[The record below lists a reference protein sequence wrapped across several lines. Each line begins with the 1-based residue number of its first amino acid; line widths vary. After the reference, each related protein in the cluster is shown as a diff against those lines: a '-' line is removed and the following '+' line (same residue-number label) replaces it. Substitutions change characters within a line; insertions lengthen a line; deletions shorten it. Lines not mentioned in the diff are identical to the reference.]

1 MANKEKVLVVSTTPF
16 FGGGEAF
23 IVNTLSRINRDIYYL
38 VRCKELFDYLPS
50 SKMKF
55 LASDSLVGQIKE
67 VNNYTKEIKADC
79 VLLNGGS
86 SIYFTPFI
94 NCGLKIIYR
103 HTTNYSVS
111 NILKRCLYVFLLHIC
126 YAFAN
131 RIVHVSSFSLNEQ
144 KLFLRK
150 ACFIHHGVKMNI
162 PYHKKPGEGPIRFLF
177 VGRTEAAK
185 GIHLI
190 VNAFKKLPEGMAVLD
205 IVGRGELDDFL
216 LKNVSSSI
224 TYHGFRTDVDKYYK
238 NSDVFISLPV
248 HEAFGLTFIEAMRH
262 SLPII
267 SCDTGGISEIVQ
279 NEVNGL
285 LISRDLESIY
295 KAMLQMCTNRHLI
308 TILGEKGYQI
318 GCTKFDID
326 KVVSSIE
333 EIL

>member
-1 MANKEKVLVVSTTPF
+1 MARKEKVLVVSTTPF

-23 IVNTLSRINRDIYYL
+23 IVNTLSKINRDIYYL
-38 VRCKELFDYLPS
+38 VRCNELLNFLPS
-50 SKMKF
+50 SKVKS

-67 VNNYTKEIKADC
+67 VNRYAKEIQADC

-94 NCGLKIIYR
+94 GCRSKIIYR

-111 NILKRCLYVFLLHIC
+111 NIFKRFLYIFLLHVC

-131 RIVHVSSFSLNEQ
+131 CIVHVSAFSLGEQ

-150 ACFIHHGVKMNI
+150 ACYIHHGVKMDI
-162 PYHKKPGEGPIRFLF
+162 PYHKKPGEGPVRFLF

-190 VNAFKKLPEGMAVLD
+190 VDAFKKLPEGMAILN
-205 IVGRGELDDFL
+205 IVGRGELDSFL
-216 LKNVSSSI
+216 LKNISSSI
-224 TYHGFRTDVDKYYK
+224 TYYGFRKDVDQYYN
-238 NSDVFISLPV
+238 NSDVFISLPI

-267 SCDTGGISEIVQ
+267 ACDTGGISEIVQ

-285 LISRDLESIY
+285 LVSRDSESVY
-295 KAMLQMCTNRHLI
+295 KAMLQMCTNKRLI

-318 GCTKFDID
+318 GCKKFTID
-326 KVVSSIE
+326 KVISSIE